1 MQDLRSHQREID
13 QFSDD
18 GQTLQQLT
26 GESRVATSI
35 SQLVSRYQT
44 LQQTVKENLKKCE
57 QNVADHKLYRDR
69 HTDCSQWL
77 VKARK
82 KFGQSADTSGN
93 RNDLED
99 RLEKIQVMKHW

>member
-1 MQDLRSHQREID
+1 MLQELMQDLRSHQREVD

-44 LQQTVKENLKKCE
+44 LQQTVKVLFYFY
-57 QNVADHKLYRDR
+57 L
-69 HTDCSQWL
+69 
-77 VKARK
+77 
-82 KFGQSADTSGN
+82 
-93 RNDLED
+93 LEIG
-99 RLEKIQVMKHW
+99 KT